1 MANRLKNSEI
11 EKILTN
17 FDDSDISDESEKSE
31 LISNLYNASEN
42 NNSFLVEELSR
53 EGPYEIILQDINVD
67 NDNDAGDGII
77 EIEERLAAEV
87 TVQESPIISET
98 PRVPHKKAA
107 QFRWKKR

>member
-31 LISNLYNASEN
+31 LISNLYNAFEN

-77 EIEERLAAEV
+77 EIEERLAGEV

-98 PRVPHKKAA
+98 PRGPHKKAA

>member
-31 LISNLYNASEN
+31 LISNLYNAFEN

-77 EIEERLAAEV
+77 QIVL
-87 TVQESPIISET
+87 QQ
-98 PRVPHKKAA
+98 K
-107 QFRWKKR
+107 